1 MGLSSG
7 PTEPTAQS
15 RRHERMLGLL
25 IWLAFAALGI
35 GILWWFSI
43 LSGD

>member
-1 MGLSSG
+1 MSSNA
-7 PTEPTAQS
+7 TEPTAQA
-15 RRHERMLGLL
+15 RRHERMLGIL
-25 IWLAFAALGI
+25 IWLAFAALGV